1 MNDKLSYFSQYDL
14 CKVDAPGDPSVYLQP
29 HCRGQNYYNASI
41 VENFITSNNILEHA
55 PKKNSTLGQ
64 PEEDQYGQYSLCVYE
79 VYNPYPNQTLYLN
92 VYRQTNYLH
101 LGVEF
106 LQQKELLALQDD
118 KPILETF
125 GDVKLMSQ
133 LNDEYEHMYEE
144 NEASAGAANNR
155 TSTSEVK
162 AV

>member
-1 MNDKLSYFSQYDL
+1 
-14 CKVDAPGDPSVYLQP
+14 
-29 HCRGQNYYNASI
+29 
-41 VENFITSNNILEHA
+41 
-55 PKKNSTLGQ
+55 
-64 PEEDQYGQYSLCVYE
+64 
-79 VYNPYPNQTLYLN
+79 
-92 VYRQTNYLH
+92 LH

-144 NEASAGAANNR
+144 NQASTGATKKG

>member
-1 MNDKLSYFSQYDL
+1 M
-14 CKVDAPGDPSVYLQP
+14 QP
-29 HCRGQNYYNASI
+29 HCRGQNYINASI

-55 PKKNSTLGQ
+55 PKKKPAPGQ
-64 PEEDQYGQYSLCVYE
+64 PEEDQYGPYSLCVYE

-144 NEASAGAANNR
+144 SHPSAGTAKNVTSAN
-155 TSTSEVK
+155 EVK